1 MRRLDEITMEA
12 LEASYPPAFYRRA
25 KGFAVQLE
33 AIQEKVAADYEAEI
47 ERRLAILRA
56 TYPRHTFRWISGNG
70 TAYVAC
76 ECKRGRS
83 MDHLYGRG
91 FMGDFAL
98 RCEVQMK
105 EHVNYHRV
113 TGARK
118 RALLILWQQ
127 VEAILALHLDAD
139 ETFNIAI

>member
-1 MRRLDEITMEA
+1 MRALDEITLEA
-12 LEASYPPAFYRRA
+12 LEASYPPAFYRRTQTHA
-25 KGFAVQLE
+25 AAQAAL
-33 AIQEKVAADYEAEI
+33 QEVVAADYEAEI
-47 ERRLAILRA
+47 ERRLAILRTA
-56 TYPRHTFRWISGNG
+56 YPRHTFRWISGNG

-83 MDHLYGRG
+83 LDHLYGRG

-98 RCEVQMK
+98 RCEIQMK
-105 EHVNYHRV
+105 EHASYHRV